1 MITLITLAILTS
13 LLLVG
18 CADISII
25 PINSDN
31 HSISDDV
38 DITMTVND
46 AYASVIFT
54 PHIIRNLLQ
63 SMINNNKG
71 LLWLS
76 I

>member
-1 MITLITLAILTS
+1 MITLITLAILAA
-13 LLLVG
+13 LILAG
-18 CADISII
+18 FENISII
-25 PINSDN
+25 PIKSDN
-31 HSISDDV
+31 HSILDDV
-38 DITMTVND
+38 DFTMTVND

-54 PHIIRNLLQ
+54 PQIIRNLLQ